1 MKKVKY
7 FAWALLLAGGFAMTA
22 CSDDDVA
29 TTQVDMELN
38 VINSIGD
45 DLTVKTGTYTFTN
58 ISTGLETKID
68 HTSTLT
74 RAATQSALATLTD
87 GLYNVTFI
95 GTASYSYKE
104 TQIITNEDGEEETV
118 EVTKTADVDVQG
130 AKQNIE
136 VKGGTVSLD
145 LSVYV
150 LNKDEKGDFVIAEV
164 FAAGSLNEETN
175 KQYNGDQYIRIH
187 NNSSETL
194 YADGLVLLESK
205 FLTVTKND
213 YTPDI
218 MEEAMTVQ
226 VIAMVPGNGTDYPVL
241 PGESI
246 TICDNAINHK
256 EANPGS
262 ADLSKADFEWYTQST
277 STSNPDIDNPDV
289 PNLDMMYNYTKTVW
303 VLAKQGNKAYAIGR
317 LPTGMTSETYLA
329 DYKYEYTYTLPTGN
343 QSKVFK
349 EYKFP
354 NSWIIDAVNM
364 SPKNKYVWN
373 LTSMALDMG
382 YTYIGVN
389 STIAENYGK
398 AVVRRTAYTTEDGR
412 KVLQDTNNSSVD
424 FEPSVRATLLPAQ

>member
-7 FAWALLLAGGFAMTA
+7 FAWALLLAGGFVMTA

-398 AVVRRTAYTTEDGR
+398 AIVRRTAYTTENGR

>member
-7 FAWALLLAGGFAMTA
+7 FAWALLLAGGFVMTA

-398 AVVRRTAYTTEDGR
+398 AIVRRTAYTTENGR

-424 FEPSVRATLLPAQ
+424 FEPSVGATLLPAQ

>member
-136 VKGGTVSLD
+136 VKGGTVSLN
-145 LSVYV
+145 LPIYV
-150 LNKDEKGDFVIAEV
+150 LNKDERGDFVIAEI
-164 FAAGSLNEETN
+164 FAAGTLNAETN
-175 KQYNGDQYIRIH
+175 KQYNSDQYIRIH
-187 NNSSETL
+187 SNSSETL

-343 QSKVFK
+343 NT
-349 EYKFP
+349 
-354 NSWIIDAVNM
+354 NS
-364 SPKNKYVWN
+364 P
-373 LTSMALDMG
+373 
-382 YTYIGVN
+382 
-389 STIAENYGK
+389 IAG
-398 AVVRRTAYTTEDGR
+398 
-412 KVLQDTNNSSVD
+412 L
-424 FEPSVRATLLPAQ
+424 

>member
-213 YTPDI
+213 YTPNI

-317 LPTGMTSETYLA
+317 LPAGMTSETYLA
-329 DYKYEYTYTLPTGN
+329 DYKYEYTYTLTTGS

>member
-1 MKKVKY
+1 M
-7 FAWALLLAGGFAMTA
+7 
-22 CSDDDVA
+22 
-29 TTQVDMELN
+29 
-38 VINSIGD
+38 
-45 DLTVKTGTYTFTN
+45 
-58 ISTGLETKID
+58 
-68 HTSTLT
+68 
-74 RAATQSALATLTD
+74 ATLTD

-95 GTASYSYKE
+95 GSATYSYTE
-104 TQIITNEDGEEETV
+104 AQTVENEDGEEEV
-118 EVTKTADVDVQG
+118 IEVTKTADVDVQG

-145 LSVYV
+145 LPIYV

-164 FAAGSLNEETN
+164 FAAGTLNAETN

-213 YTPDI
+213 YTPNI
-218 MEEAMTVQ
+218 MEEGMTVQ
-226 VIAMVPGNGTDYPVL
+226 VIAMIPGNGTDYPVL

-277 STSNPDIDNPDV
+277 STSNPDVDNPDV

-303 VLAKQGNKAYAIGR
+303 VLAKQGNRSYAIGR
-317 LPTGMTSETYLA
+317 LPAGMTSETYLK
-329 DYKYEYTYTLPTGN
+329 DYTYDYTYTLTTGN
-343 QSKVFK
+343 QSKVFT

-373 LTSMALDMG
+373 VTSMALDMG

-424 FEPSVRATLLPAQ
+424 FEPSVRGTLLPAQ

>member
-1 MKKVKY
+1 MKKVKN
-7 FAWALLLAGGFAMTA
+7 FAWALLLAGGFVMTA

-412 KVLQDTNNSSVD
+412 KVLLDTNNSSVD

>member
-1 MKKVKY
+1 MKKVKN
-7 FAWALLLAGGFAMTA
+7 FAWALLLAGGFVMTA

>member
-7 FAWALLLAGGFAMTA
+7 FAWALLLAGGFVMTA

-136 VKGGTVSLD
+136 VKGGTVSLN

>member
-7 FAWALLLAGGFAMTA
+7 FAWALLLAGGFVMTA

-317 LPTGMTSETYLA
+317 LPTEMTSETYLA

>member
-7 FAWALLLAGGFAMTA
+7 FAWALLLAGGFVMTA

-74 RAATQSALATLTD
+74 RAATQRALATLTD

-136 VKGGTVSLD
+136 VKGGTVSLN

>member
-7 FAWALLLAGGFAMTA
+7 FAWALLLAGGFVMTA

-136 VKGGTVSLD
+136 VKGGTVSLN
-145 LSVYV
+145 LPIYV
-150 LNKDEKGDFVIAEV
+150 LNKDERGDFVIAEI
-164 FAAGSLNEETN
+164 FAAGTLNAETN

-262 ADLSKADFEWYTQST
+262 ADLNKADFEWYTQST

>member
-136 VKGGTVSLD
+136 VKGGTVSLN

>member
-136 VKGGTVSLD
+136 VKGGTVSLN
-145 LSVYV
+145 LPIYV
-150 LNKDEKGDFVIAEV
+150 LNKDERGDFVIAEI
-164 FAAGSLNEETN
+164 FAAGTLNAETN

-398 AVVRRTAYTTEDGR
+398 AIVRRTAYTTENGR

>member
-7 FAWALLLAGGFAMTA
+7 FALVLLLAGGFAMTG

-29 TTQVDMELN
+29 TTQVDMGLN
-38 VINSIGD
+38 VINSIGN

-58 ISTGLETKID
+58 ISTGLETRVD
-68 HTSTLT
+68 YTSTLT
-74 RAATQSALATLTD
+74 RAAAQSTLATLTD

-95 GTASYSYKE
+95 GTATYSYTE

-118 EVTKTADVDVQG
+118 EVTKTADVDIQG

-145 LSVYV
+145 LPVYV
-150 LNKDEKGDFVIAEV
+150 LNKDEKGNFVIAEV
-164 FAAGSLNEETN
+164 FAAGTLNAETN

-205 FLTVTKND
+205 FLTVTKWD
-213 YTPDI
+213 YTPNI

-226 VIAMVPGNGTDYPVL
+226 VIAMIPGNGTDYPVL

-246 TICDNAINHK
+246 TICDNAMNHK

-303 VLAKQGNKAYAIGR
+303 VLAKQGNRAYAIGR
-317 LPTGMTSETYLA
+317 LPTGMTSEQYLENYTY
-329 DYKYEYTYTLPTGN
+329 DYTYTLATGN
-343 QSKVFK
+343 QSKVFT

-373 LTSMALDMG
+373 VTSMALDMG

>member
-118 EVTKTADVDVQG
+118 EVSKTADVDVQG

-136 VKGGTVSLD
+136 VKGGTVSLN
-145 LSVYV
+145 LPIYV
-150 LNKDEKGDFVIAEV
+150 LNKDERGDFVIAEI
-164 FAAGSLNEETN
+164 FAAGTLNAETN

-349 EYKFP
+349 EYKNP